1 MAVDKSDDRV
11 QQMFGAIAHKYD
23 RMNHLLSMNVDRYWR
38 RRTVR
43 KVCPEDKGP
52 ILDVCTGT
60 GDLALAYWRVTQGRV
75 PIIATDFCP
84 EMLDIG
90 RQKQQ
95 AAGINGSL
103 EFRQADTQQLPFPDN
118 EFQLVTVAFGLRNV
132 ADTNQGIREMTR
144 VCRAGGRVAILEFSM
159 PSWQP
164 FKAIYGWYFRQVLP
178 RIGQW
183 LARNDESAYSYL
195 PESVGEFPYGKA
207 LAQRLSEA
215 GLVDVRFHPLTFGIA
230 TLYVGTK
237 PEDG

>member
-1 MAVDKSDDRV
+1 M
-11 QQMFGAIAHKYD
+11 G
-23 RMNHLLSMNVDRYWR
+23 
-38 RRTVR
+38 
-43 KVCPEDKGP
+43 
-52 ILDVCTGT
+52 
-60 GDLALAYWRVTQGRV
+60 
-75 PIIATDFCP
+75 
-84 EMLDIG
+84 
-90 RQKQQ
+90 QQ

-144 VCRAGGRVAILEFSM
+144 VCRTGGRVAILEFSM

-195 PESVGEFPYGKA
+195 PESVGE
-207 LAQRLSEA
+207 
-215 GLVDVRFHPLTFGIA
+215 
-230 TLYVGTK
+230 
-237 PEDG
+237 